1 MSIRIVKRS
10 DFVKPLL
17 PGTTVAAEDAFIDR
31 INLTIGDWAL
41 FGEQDDICSA
51 LEFMRRETT
60 IETQH
65 GELLQVFQ
73 GPLIERIWDV
83 RNLRFTA
90 NPRTDSLDQAHTL
103 VSGTVELGN
112 WGTRPHSRQ
121 DGEQARISFRT
132 QLNLTRFLQA
142 QQLKRIPHPEKPAL
156 ATGYILAITPEQRWY
171 RDELPLLPATNII
184 IGQNAKYAYAL
195 KSTREAQFRR
205 YLKLIYAFLK
215 RAIETSFEGEN
226 AEVRRLAYYSL
237 HEIEFYWDFDHDNPI
252 DYVISILP
260 HLRQSSAN
268 VREVEYEV
276 NVPRLDL
283 SCQSPCIKLALTRNI
298 ELKVYAKTNR
308 RVRFEIS
315 FKDSAIGAHGGGQ
328 TAASIAIMAHKIP
341 LLAEEAA
348 KRCNDVMQTIAAA
361 RPPPSTVSALQLM
374 HEIYARARNPYVAEA
389 IVAALVTFERIVP
402 YNNDPLKDTIH
413 DLRDA
418 GVLQTRRPRSRVY
431 VVTDD
436 YQQPLQRLRQMR

>member
-1 MSIRIVKRS
+1 M
-10 DFVKPLL
+10 

-41 FGEQDDICSA
+41 FGEQDNICSA

-60 IETQH
+60 IQAQH

-103 VSGTVELGN
+103 VSGSVELGN

-121 DGEQARISFRT
+121 EGEEARISFRT

-156 ATGYILAITPEQRWY
+156 AAGYILAITPEERWY
-171 RDELPLLPATNII
+171 RDEVPLLPATNII
-184 IGQNAKYAYAL
+184 IGQSAKYAYAL
-195 KSTREAQFRR
+195 KSSRGAQFRR
-205 YLKLIYAFLK
+205 YVRLISAFLE
-215 RAIETSFEGEN
+215 RAIVTSFEDEN
-226 AEVRRLAYYSL
+226 ADARRLAYYSL
-237 HEIEFYWDFDHDNPI
+237 HEIEFYWEFDHDSPI

-260 HLRQSSAN
+260 HLRQSSAK
-268 VREVEYEV
+268 VRQVEYEI
-276 NVPRLDL
+276 NVPRFSL

-308 RVRFEIS
+308 RVRFEVS
-315 FKDSAIGAHGGGQ
+315 FKDSAIGTHGGGQ
-328 TAASIAIMAHKIP
+328 TATSIAILADKIP
-341 LLAEEAA
+341 LLAAEAA
-348 KRCNDVMQTIAAA
+348 RRCNDVLQSIASAP
-361 RPPPSTVSALQLM
+361 PPPSTVSAFQLM
-374 HEIYARARNPYVAEA
+374 HEIYTRARNPHVAEA
-389 IVAALVTFERIVP
+389 IIAALVTFQRIAP
-402 YNNDPLKDTIH
+402 YNNDPLKHAIH

-431 VVTDD
+431 IVTDE